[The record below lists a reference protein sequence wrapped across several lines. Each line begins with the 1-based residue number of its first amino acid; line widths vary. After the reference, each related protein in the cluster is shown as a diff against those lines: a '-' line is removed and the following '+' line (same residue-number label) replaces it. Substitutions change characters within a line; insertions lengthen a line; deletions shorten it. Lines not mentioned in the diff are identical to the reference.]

1 MATVFGYNPFF
12 EISVGNGLIP
22 LSWGALVIP
31 GKKGRIKKWV
41 RTAGGQV
48 RVGVNKRC
56 KRVRQRDGGREGS
69 GETRERLKEKMT
81 LRLNYFWNAPSLKV

>member
-1 MATVFGYNPFF
+1 MFGYNPFF

-48 RVGVNKRC
+48 RVGVIKD
-56 KRVRQRDGGREGS
+56 VRG
-69 GETRERLKEKMT
+69 
-81 LRLNYFWNAPSLKV
+81 

>member
-1 MATVFGYNPFF
+1 MGQNRR
-12 EISVGNGLIP
+12 
-22 LSWGALVIP
+22 GA
-31 GKKGRIKKWV
+31 GE
-41 RTAGGQV
+41 GG
-48 RVGVNKRC
+48 GNKRC

>member
-1 MATVFGYNPFF
+1 M
-12 EISVGNGLIP
+12 
-22 LSWGALVIP
+22 IP

-41 RTAGGQV
+41 RTAGG
-48 RVGVNKRC
+48 GGNKRC